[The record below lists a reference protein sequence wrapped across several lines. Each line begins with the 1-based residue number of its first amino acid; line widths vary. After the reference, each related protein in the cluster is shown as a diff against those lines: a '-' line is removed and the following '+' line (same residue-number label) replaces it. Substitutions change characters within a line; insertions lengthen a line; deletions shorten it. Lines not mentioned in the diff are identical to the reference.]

1 MKFWTTS
8 PTGFM
13 ALKHHS
19 NLGYSLMELLCV
31 TAIVGILA
39 SLYLGAIAKAFIH
52 SKTFLDH
59 LFGH

>member
-1 MKFWTTS
+1 
-8 PTGFM
+8 
-13 ALKHHS
+13 
-19 NLGYSLMELLCV
+19 MELLCV